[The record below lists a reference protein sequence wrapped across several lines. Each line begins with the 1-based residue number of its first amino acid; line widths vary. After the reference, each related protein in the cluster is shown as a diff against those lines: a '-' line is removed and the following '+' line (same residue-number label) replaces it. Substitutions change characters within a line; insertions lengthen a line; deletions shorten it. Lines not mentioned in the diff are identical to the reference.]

1 MGFLIG
7 YEFGIRVVHF
17 ELLKERVFVSLKDKI
32 HFS

>member
-1 MGFLIG
+1 MGFLTE
-7 YEFGIRVVHF
+7 YETVIRVVHF